1 MELCLFSLDD
11 GYAESILRGL
21 RAGFLNEVH
30 YNQMKN
36 CSTLSEL
43 KSVNQNKKNN
53 PLNLNSSPFFVVGKS
68 ITYKIKRNEQ

>member
-1 MELCLFSLDD
+1 MELCLFSIDD

-36 CSTLSEL
+36 CSTLAEL
-43 KSVNQNKKNN
+43 KSVEKKKKCSLFKKRKKRWKNN
-53 PLNLNSSPFFVVGKS
+53 FYELYLSYF
-68 ITYKIKRNEQ
+68 